1 MSRFAK
7 IAALSAAMLVAT
19 AAQAHP
25 KLMSS
30 TPAANAT
37 VEKPAKIELR
47 FSEKLVAPFSGV
59 ELVMTGMPGM
69 PGHGPMKMGG
79 IKTAV
84 GTDGKTLIATPK
96 SPLPAGDYKLNWH
109 AVAGDSHRIDGSF
122 TFHVK

>member
-37 VEKPAKIELR
+37 VEK
-47 FSEKLVAPFSGV
+47 LVAPFSGV

-69 PGHGPMKMGG
+69 PGHGPMKMSG